1 VRGLVSPLDSI
12 AYALVVGSRAIEML
26 VEHRDEFVGFLVK
39 RVGERQLAEDLFQ
52 DAFTR
57 SLDRIEQ
64 VRAEES
70 VVAWFYR
77 TLRNTIVDHH
87 RRLGTSG
94 RALERLAGELGEASA
109 PPPEL
114 HKSVCRCVSRLAED
128 LKAEY
133 ADALREIDVNGMSV
147 TDYASARGITANHAG
162 VRVFRARK
170 ALLGSVERTCG
181 HCAQA
186 GGCGDSCTCAHHAV

>member
-1 VRGLVSPLDSI
+1 MS
-12 AYALVVGSRAIEML
+12 ARAIEML
-26 VEHRDEFVGFLVK
+26 AEHRDEFVGFLVK

-52 DAFTR
+52 DAFAL

-77 TLRNTIVDHH
+77 TLRNTIVDHY
-87 RRLGTSG
+87 RRRGSSG
-94 RALERLAGELGEASA
+94 RALELLAGELAEATA

-114 HKSVCRCVSRLAED
+114 HKSVCRCVSQLADE

-133 ADALREIDVNGMSV
+133 ADALREIDVNGVSV
-147 TDYASARGITANHAG
+147 VDYAAARGITANNAA

-170 ALLGSVERTCG
+170 ALLGRVEKTCG
-181 HCAQA
+181 HCAEG
-186 GGCGDSCTCAHHAV
+186 GGCGDNCTCAHHAI

>member
-1 VRGLVSPLDSI
+1 MSTTVLETLV
-12 AYALVVGSRAIEML
+12 A
-26 VEHRDEFVGFLVK
+26 HRDEFVGFLQK

-57 SLDRIEQ
+57 SLDRIDQ

-70 VVAWFYR
+70 AVAWFYR
-77 TLRNTIVDHH
+77 TLRNAVADHY
-87 RRLGTSG
+87 RKLGSSG
-94 RALERLAGELGEASA
+94 RGLERLADELGEASE

-114 HKSVCRCVSRLAED
+114 KKTVCACVSRLAD
-128 LKAEY
+128 NLKAEY

-147 TDYASARGITANHAG
+147 TDYATARGITANNAG

-170 ALLGSVERTCG
+170 ALLGKVEKTCG
-181 HCAQA
+181 GCASG
-186 GGCGDSCTCAHHAV
+186 GGCGDNCTCAHHAV